1 MDYVRRKPAL
11 ELEHANPRHF
21 LKLDEVYL
29 GISAQETMRNIKQ
42 EPTVKESDIEMF
54 HVTCLNF
61 YIELVSQIKTRF
73 DFADPLYDFLQWV
86 DPKEAQKFN
95 VKSLSFVLER
105 FPCLKNDIDAQK
117 LGSEWKLHALTVP
130 EDPDID
136 VSKPATE
143 YWKKVFL
150 VDCYGHSRFPEFK
163 KKLLTSCLFF
173 PFQTHLFKGISLQ
186 LITDY
191 YLLQSNWTIIG
202 VVAQMQN
209 HNIDFERSA

>member
-1 MDYVRRKPAL
+1 MFQSETPLLYKLKPEVTKIFRDLCSNFLKMDYVRRNPAL
-11 ELEHANPRHF
+11 EFEHANPRHF

-29 GISAQETMRNIKQ
+29 GISAQETVRNIKQ

-86 DPKEAQKFN
+86 DPQEAQKFN

-117 LGSEWKLHALTVP
+117 LDSEWKLHALTVP

-150 VDCYGHSRFPEFK
+150 VKTVTGIPVFPNL

-173 PFQTHLFKGISLQ
+173 PFQTHLLKDFL
-186 LITDY
+186 
-191 YLLQSNWTIIG
+191 
-202 VVAQMQN
+202 VA
-209 HNIDFERSA
+209 